1 MRILLILVLLVPVVL
16 FKVESQEPADGPP
29 DVQVGEVST
38 SRFRTY
44 DQTSNTS
51 NASNKNVNKSDPR
64 SKDLIYRDEIRNR
77 NSIENRSRDMIDYE
91 DSVLKGNSRLV
102 EMYRYRVSLKNTGMK
117 VVKAVVWDYQA
128 SPDDDFSDK
137 PHRQFLCTAKL
148 KPNQSERFEG
158 FSKLP
163 PTRVITATEKTF
175 NQRVIINWIGY
186 TDGTSWQRRDWR
198 EPDVLGQGGQGN
210 CHPL

>member
-1 MRILLILVLLVPVVL
+1 MRILLILVLLVPVIL
-16 FKVESQEPADGPP
+16 FKAKSQEPADGPP
-29 DVQVGEVST
+29 NLQVGDVSV

-44 DQTSNTS
+44 EQTSNI
-51 NASNKNVNKSDPR
+51 SNKNINKSDPK

-102 EMYRYRVSLKNTGMK
+102 EMYRYRVSLKNTGGKM
-117 VVKAVVWDYQA
+117 VKGIVWDYQA
-128 SPDDDFSDK
+128 SPDEDFSEIS
-137 PHRQFLCTAKL
+137 HRQFLCTAKL

-163 PTRVITATEKTF
+163 PTRVVTASEKKF
-175 NQRVIINWIGY
+175 NERVIINWIGY
-186 TDGTSWQRRDWR
+186 DDGTSWQRPEWR
-198 EPDVLGQGGQGN
+198 QPDVLGQGGQGN